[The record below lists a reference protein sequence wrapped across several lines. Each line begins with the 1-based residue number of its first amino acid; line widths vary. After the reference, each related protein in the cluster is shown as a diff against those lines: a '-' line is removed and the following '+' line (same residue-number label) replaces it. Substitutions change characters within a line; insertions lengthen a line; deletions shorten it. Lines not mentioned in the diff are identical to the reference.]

1 MGEGPCCSW
10 DRCLLDVEN
19 TCLIL
24 GQEMTAEERKVIKHL
39 DKCDFTEIH
48 GYFVDKTA
56 ARKALPKEE
65 KQVGLLRGSV
75 WRGPL
80 GPCVGGC
87 WYAED
92 DPLLSQ
98 KPFLCDSSR
107 RDRSRVW

>member
-1 MGEGPCCSW
+1 M
-10 DRCLLDVEN
+10 LDVEN
-19 TCLIL
+19 VCLIL

-48 GYFVDKTA
+48 RYFVDRTA
-56 ARKALPKEE
+56 ARKALSKEE
-65 KQVGLLRGSV
+65 KQVGLLWGSV
-75 WRGPL
+75 WLGPP

-98 KPFLCDSSR
+98 KPFLWDCSR
-107 RDRSRVW
+107 RDPDRVW